1 MDFPHRTEL
10 CETLL
15 VLLNDSERPTDTF
28 FLVAQHLTHDLEGVF
43 GLTATMLW
51 EKS

>member
-28 FLVAQHLTHDLEGVF
+28 LVAQHLTHDLEGVF